1 MSEMESQLERE
12 IDAKTSVTER
22 VEQLL
27 ENVARMILDANGDEE
42 MLAQLMDALNQH
54 KAHLAEMVAGE

>member
-27 ENVARMILDANGDEE
+27 DNVARMILDANGDEE
-42 MLAQLMDALNQH
+42 MLAQLMDALNQQ
-54 KAHLAEMVAGE
+54 KAHLAEMVADE